1 MALLIIL
8 TSTLIII
15 FPYMIL
21 QLTKEGIKKIHV
33 VLLVITHSVLIALM
47 ITLFSTTIE
56 IEIKKAYKN
65 SLIDKNPYKMEVL
78 YKMNNDSILIP
89 YDTIFTKI
97 K

>member
-21 QLTKEGIKKIHV
+21 QLKEGIKKIHV

-65 SLIDKNPYKMEVL
+65 SLISKNPYKMEIL